1 MHSPRL
7 LFSLLVILT
16 FNTHTHPLQTRMLC
30 FLCSETV
37 RRQIC
42 DIISFVCANL
52 SSSFFRFVHA
62 VIAYKNVNTISVD
75 HLLVIIGTII

>member
-1 MHSPRL
+1 M
-7 LFSLLVILT
+7 
-16 FNTHTHPLQTRMLC
+16 
-30 FLCSETV
+30 